1 MHGSADMLVSP
12 LQSAHMFEALQNN
25 GQTESEY
32 ILIEGADH
40 AGIKWY
46 QDAVINKITDF
57 FLPTLE
63 ALIKGKPALTSNSRH
78 FYKSKI
84 VV

>member
-1 MHGSADMLVSP
+1 MAEVFLSSRCCKA
-12 LQSAHMFEALQNN
+12 QK
-25 GQTESEY
+25 TKIIY
-32 ILIEGADH
+32 RRILRIQE
-40 AGIKWY
+40 
-46 QDAVINKITDF
+46 NSF
-57 FLPTLE
+57 FPTLE